1 MAYSYPIS
9 DDIKKF
15 AQENPRF
22 EASLKMLNDD
32 EYVTLNTIILSYP
45 DTLPEGSQVIGVFF
59 AHKANIARNGG
70 VQFKQDYIIKH
81 PDGTFTSVTKT
92 STPNSHVMPIEK
104 FKKDVGAGKHY
115 GTDKGGFDHW
125 YYSVD
130 DLPDILHAE
139 AEEIAASERL
149 SVSDN
154 SDDKSKDEI
163 IARINTA
170 DFANKKM
177 AEIPIYNFKLPDNF
191 TKQITEIVEGVNRMY
206 QNLYGD
212 EIQKMLNNAI
222 QAQQNLIKSLN
233 LIDTK
238 KIFEGITNLTKSF
251 SGFATGLTAHL
262 PDNWSGS
269 KLREAAS
276 LCVQGIPIVFVP
288 RIAIVNKLTKAK
300 DVPSIKRIIA
310 HSKNAPLIIEDC
322 EKALADCDWLPKDM
336 REHIQESIA
345 CFKNGQ
351 YRAAQ
356 STAIIAF
363 DSLLNVVVDMS
374 EHRKK
379 NKRALAYKHVKN
391 YTSWTDG
398 VDLME
403 MPLGRVPF
411 YTVLMLPVIG
421 HMLTDFSIG
430 DRTTYLNDA
439 NRHAASHTI
448 SSKQYKKSNALLTIM
463 AVASVCKVTQLNGKY
478 WLQKSAQQYGIS

>member
-9 DDIKKF
+9 DEIKKF

-32 EYVTLNTIILSYP
+32 EYITLNTIILSYP

-59 AHKANIARNGG
+59 AHKANITKNTG

-92 STPNSHVMPIEK
+92 STPNRHVMPIEK

-130 DLPDILHAE
+130 ELPDILRAE
-139 AEEIAASERL
+139 AGEIVASERL
-149 SVSDN
+149 GAGDSSDN
-154 SDDKSKDEI
+154 KPKNEVV
-163 IARINTA
+163 ARINTA
-170 DFANKKM
+170 DFADKKL
-177 AEIPIYNFKLPDNF
+177 EGIPNYDFKLPTNF
-191 TKQITEIVEGVNRMY
+191 TKQLTEIVEGVNRMY

-212 EIQKMLNNAI
+212 EIQKMVNNAI

-238 KIFEGITNLTKSF
+238 KIIEGITNLTKSF

-269 KLREAAS
+269 KLRGAAR
-276 LCVQGIPIVFVP
+276 LCVQGVPVVFVP
-288 RIAIVNKLTKAK
+288 RTAIVSKLIKAK
-300 DVPSIKRIIA
+300 DLQSVKRIIA
-310 HSKNAPLIIEDC
+310 HNKNAPLIIEDC
-322 EKALADCDWLPKDM
+322 EKALADSDWLPKDM

-356 STAIIAF
+356 STSIIAF
-363 DSLLNVVVDMS
+363 DSLLNVVIDMS
-374 EHRKK
+374 AHRKK
-379 NKRALAYKHVKN
+379 NKRALAYSHVKT

-398 VDLME
+398 IDLME
-403 MPLGRVPF
+403 VPLGRMPF
-411 YTVLMLPVIG
+411 YTVLMLPVVG

-430 DRTTYLNDA
+430 DRTTYVNDA
-439 NRHAASHTI
+439 NRHASSHTI

-463 AVASVCKVTQLNGKY
+463 AVASICKVTQLNGKY
-478 WLQKSAQQYGIS
+478 WIQKSAQQYGIS